1 MISTDNV
8 YALELH
14 DVVKRFDT
22 KTAVAGITLQV
33 EPGIILALLGPNGA
47 GKTTTIEMCEGF
59 TKPTSG
65 RISVF
70 GIDPSRNPDAVRN
83 QVGIMLQ
90 DSGSY
95 SGIKVRELL
104 ELTARYSTDPLDI
117 DWLLDVVGLK
127 NAESVTYRRLS
138 GGQKQRLN
146 LAVALISRPRL
157 IFLDEPTAGM
167 DTQSKM
173 MMWDLVHALKAD
185 GVTVVLTTHLM
196 EEAETLADR
205 IVILD
210 AGSIVAEGTLAQLQ
224 RYTTPHISF
233 QTNHELD
240 VSSFAGPNI
249 IVVKPGVYRIADS
262 PTPELVEKLAAFAA
276 QQSILITQLD
286 TQMQSLENIFLD
298 VTGRNL
304 RS

>member
-1 MISTDNV
+1 MTLTDNV

-14 DVVKRFDT
+14 DVVKRFGD
-22 KTAVAGITLQV
+22 KTAVAGLTLSV
-33 EPGIILALLGPNGA
+33 EPGIVLALLGPNGA

-59 TKPTSG
+59 ASPTSG

-70 GIDPSRNPDAVRN
+70 GIDPARNPDAVRS

-117 DWLLDVVGLK
+117 DWLLKLVGLE
-127 NAESVTYRRLS
+127 NAQSVTYRRLS

-157 IFLDEPTAGM
+157 VFLDEPTAGM
-167 DTQSKM
+167 DTQSKF

-196 EEAETLADR
+196 EEAEALADR

-210 AGSIVAEGTLAQLQ
+210 AGAIVAEGTLEQL
-224 RYTTPHISF
+224 RNCSSPHISF
-233 QTNHELD
+233 HTNRELD
-240 VSSFAGPNI
+240 VYSFPGPEI
-249 IVVKPGVYRIADS
+249 IAVKPGMYRIAAS
-262 PTPELVEKLAAFAA
+262 PTPELVEKLAAFASS
-276 QQSILITQLD
+276 QSVLITQLD
-286 TQMQSLENIFLD
+286 THMQSLENIFLD
-298 VTGRNL
+298 ITGRSL